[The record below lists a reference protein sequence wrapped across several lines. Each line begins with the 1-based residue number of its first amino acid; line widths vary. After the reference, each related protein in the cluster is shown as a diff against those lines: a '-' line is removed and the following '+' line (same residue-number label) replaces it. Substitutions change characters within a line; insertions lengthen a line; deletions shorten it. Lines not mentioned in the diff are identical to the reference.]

1 MSFDVSTAAYG
12 RFMGR
17 YSEPLAVAFADA
29 ADVRPG
35 QSALDVGCGAGA
47 LTAVLVERL
56 GAGSVRAIDPSPA
69 FVAAVPKRLPGVE
82 VRLGTAEHLPYADGF
97 VDLTLAQLV
106 VHFMSDPVAGLAE
119 MARVTAPGGT
129 VAATVWDHA
138 GGQGPL
144 AVFWRAARDLDP
156 STPDESH
163 LPGVAEGHLAQLFA
177 DAGMAG
183 GRSSTLVVRVEH
195 PSFDEWWDPFTLGVG
210 PAGEHVAALDESGR
224 ADLRERCRTLLPSAP
239 FVVAASAWTVVWTKA
254 G

>member
-17 YSEPLAVAFADA
+17 YSEPLAMAFADA
-29 ADVRPG
+29 VDVRRG
-35 QSALDVGCGAGA
+35 QRALDVGCGAGA

-56 GAGSVRAIDPSPA
+56 GADQVRAIDPSPA
-69 FVAAVPKRLPGVE
+69 FVAALPGRLPGVE
-82 VRLGTAEHLPYADGF
+82 VRIGTAEQLPYDDAL

-106 VHFMSDPVAGLAE
+106 VHFMSDPVVGLAE
-119 MARVTAPGGT
+119 MARVTAPGGV

-144 AVFWRAARDLDP
+144 AAFWRAARDLDP

-177 DAGMAG
+177 DAGMPGA
-183 GRSSTLVVRVEH
+183 RSSTLVVRVEH
-195 PSFDEWWDPFTLGVG
+195 PSFDEWWEPFTLGVG
-210 PAGEHVAALDESGR
+210 PAGAHVAALDESGR
-224 ADLRERCRTLLPSAP
+224 SALRERCRALLPAAP
-239 FVVAASAWTVVWTKA
+239 FVIAASAWTVVWHKPA
-254 G
+254 